1 MKDVCE
7 SGHLVIMTGTTE
19 PTETKPSDAKKLLN
33 ALNKGIDVTLCD
45 DIIVAIASTLLLAVG
60 GLW

>member
-1 MKDVCE
+1 M
-7 SGHLVIMTGTTE
+7 IGTAE

-33 ALNKGIDVTLCD
+33 ALNKGIDVTLSD